1 MKPTQPDA
9 KPDSGS
15 ATLPVRV
22 TLSRKGGWR
31 KPQNTVVVSRPGK
44 WGNPFRETEQ
54 RDRSAVV
61 ADHKVWLTSDQ
72 LDPQYSEEKR
82 YVLENIHTLRGM
94 NLACWCRKGSPCHA
108 DTLLALANPGWK
120 CSSVG

>member
-1 MKPTQPDA
+1 MKPTQPEA

-15 ATLPVRV
+15 ASRPGRV

-31 KPQNTVVVSRPGK
+31 KPENTVGVSRPGK

-54 RDRSAVV
+54 RDRRAVV
-61 ADHKVWLTSDQ
+61 ADHKVWLTSDL

-82 YVLENIHTLRGM
+82 YVLENIHTLRGK
-94 NLACWCRKGSPCHA
+94 NLA
-108 DTLLALANPGWK
+108 
-120 CSSVG
+120 